1 MNFRIAIT
9 LMLLCMIPGG
19 FLIGTLSSYGYQSIA
34 SMIPVLRVMLLGVSL
49 MFAFFRPHT
58 FSIPK
63 FQTYFLLFYVVYHV
77 YAFYYIL
84 IAPEV
89 PRADM
94 LDVPP
99 ENSVLYR
106 DFFIQTLAVL
116 LVGFYRQFI
125 DFRLFAKVT
134 SVLVAVL
141 FYFYYSNVGFATY
154 GIEDV
159 YDNKLFS
166 EEQVIVSFRLAR
178 YFAIAFFCCL
188 ACRSLWFKSEKM
200 NIVLTC
206 LLSTILLAGLILTVK
221 RGPILSLF
229 VTTLYWYFIKSK
241 SSHIVRSLLL
251 WGFVILFFGNIFADF
266 VENYMGGLAER
277 IDSTIE
283 GGGSGRFGSS
293 TSVYALSLRQIEE
306 APLLGSY
313 FRITNG
319 LGLGGYPHNFILEM
333 LMTFGI
339 LFTAVF
345 VPLFW
350 KVIKRINLLITQ
362 NSGAT
367 LAATCFLYVL
377 CALMTSGS
385 VFLHTEFWVFLS
397 ILCSYQITSWK
408 NKRIKK

>member
-1 MNFRIAIT
+1 MYFRIAIT
-9 LMLLCMIPGG
+9 LMLLCMMPGG
-19 FLIGTLSSYGYQSIA
+19 FLIGTLASYGYQSIA
-34 SMIPVLRVMLLGVSL
+34 SMIPVLRVTLLGVSL
-49 MFAFFRPHT
+49 MFAFSRFHQIT
-58 FSIPK
+58 ITK
-63 FQTYFLLFYVVYHV
+63 FQAYFLLFYAVYHI
-77 YAFYYIL
+77 YAFYYIQ
-84 IAPEV
+84 IDPEV

-116 LVGFYRQFI
+116 LVGIYRKHI

-188 ACRSLWFKSEKM
+188 ACKSLWFKSEKM
-200 NIVLTC
+200 NLVLTY
-206 LLSTILLAGLILTVK
+206 LLSAILLAGLVLTVK

-229 VTTLYWYFIKSK
+229 VTALYWYFIKSK
-241 SSHIVRSLLL
+241 SSHIIRSLLL
-251 WGFVILFFGNIFADF
+251 WGFVILFFGNILADF
-266 VENYMGGLAER
+266 IENYMAGLVER
-277 IDSTIE
+277 IDTTIE

-293 TSVYALSLRQIEE
+293 TSVFALSLRQIAE

-319 LGLGGYPHNFILEM
+319 LGLGSYPHNFILEM

-339 LFTAVF
+339 VFTAVF

-350 KVIKRINLLITQ
+350 KVFKRINLLIKN
-362 NSGAT
+362 NSTNT
-367 LAATCFLYVL
+367 LSATCFLYMF

-385 VFLHTEFWVFLS
+385 VFLHTEFWLFLS
-397 ILCSYQITSWK
+397 ILCSYRITK
-408 NKRIKK
+408 KRI